1 MPTKKIKRLIALV
14 LAIGVSSIGM
24 IPIMSGV
31 AHAAPS
37 HCMSGWAS
45 DGVARAECS
54 YGTGQ
59 FRAGIPCKSI
69 LTLGYGF
76 TQYTGSGRCGSLP
89 CRSVALARHSRRSS
103 DHRGDTQL
111 VYRTYWL
118 LVDFSQSVRV
128 KVPHQFF

>member
-14 LAIGVSSIGM
+14 LAIGVSSVGM

-54 YGTGQ
+54 YRTGQ

-76 TQYTGSGRCGSLP
+76 TQYSPWVNRGQVAVVRCPAG
-89 CRSVALARHSRRSS
+89 A
-103 DHRGDTQL
+103 
-111 VYRTYWL
+111 WL
-118 LVDFSQSVRV
+118 WHDIPGGPQIIVETRN
-128 KVPHQFF
+128 